1 MTNAYRREFHP
12 IVSSNDLVFYVSQ
25 TARGQM
31 LIGAEFDRQPS
42 YDSGTTFAYLQ
53 ACARKAITVLPF
65 LRDLR
70 VLRQWAGVCD
80 VSMDF
85 SPIMGFTG
93 VDGFLLST
101 GWGTW
106 GFKAIPAA
114 GEQLAELIATGRTPQ
129 LHRAVHPRPLRPR
142 ATMADPSSRGDPLM
156 LWLTCPH
163 CGGRP
168 IEEFRFGGELPH
180 VPDRITDPDLRDL
193 DHVWM
198 LDNADGPTTERW
210 FHEAGCRRWHTIR
223 RDTRTDEILDP
234 VAHAMA
240 RPPDPVRRQELLDQ
254 VVRYLADH
262 GLAGASLRPM
272 AKALGVSL
280 NGLVHHFGTKT
291 DLLVAALARA
301 NELQQ
306 RESEGWLACNPAL
319 SQADLLRKWWR
330 WINAAPEHLALVRLG
345 LEAAALDATG
355 GGLPGQVRAEQVGLW
370 RTDIEQRL
378 VAEGLSAGAAQV
390 EASLVKAMFTGLV
403 VDLIAT
409 GNRRRLTRALR
420 EGLHRLEAVV
430 ASARVG
436 AVEQPA
442 RARPLAPP
450 VAPCE
455 PADLSPLVLVSER
468 FLG

>member
-1 MTNAYRREFHP
+1 
-12 IVSSNDLVFYVSQ
+12 
-25 TARGQM
+25 
-31 LIGAEFDRQPS
+31 
-42 YDSGTTFAYLQ
+42 
-53 ACARKAITVLPF
+53 
-65 LRDLR
+65 
-70 VLRQWAGVCD
+70 
-80 VSMDF
+80 
-85 SPIMGFTG
+85 
-93 VDGFLLST
+93 
-101 GWGTW
+101 
-106 GFKAIPAA
+106 
-114 GEQLAELIATGRTPQ
+114 
-129 LHRAVHPRPLRPR
+129 
-142 ATMADPSSRGDPLM
+142 
-156 LWLTCPH
+156 
-163 CGGRP
+163 
-168 IEEFRFGGELPH
+168 
-180 VPDRITDPDLRDL
+180 
-193 DHVWM
+193 
-198 LDNADGPTTERW
+198 
-210 FHEAGCRRWHTIR
+210 
-223 RDTRTDEILDP
+223 
-234 VAHAMA
+234 MA

-355 GGLPGQVRAEQVGLW
+355 GGAPRPGPRRAG
-370 RTDIEQRL
+370 RA
-378 VAEGLSAGAAQV
+378 VAHRHRAAPGRRGPVPGAAQV

-430 ASARVG
+430 AAARAG
-436 AVEQPA
+436 AVDAAGP
-442 RARPLAPP
+442 RPPLGPDAG
-450 VAPCE
+450 APCE
-455 PADLSPLVLVSER
+455 PADPSPLVLVSGSHTGGADR
-468 FLG
+468 